1 MSGYR
6 LGIDLGSTR
15 TTLAVH
21 RPGRPTE
28 AAGGPVPTVVH
39 AGADGTVEIGEP
51 ARARALTQPE
61 RVVTGFVRRVG
72 DPTPVLLGREPV
84 AAGALVARFL
94 ARMVEPV
101 VGHGEPPAGIVVA
114 RPTDWGPH
122 RVAALDSAL
131 AGAFGRPV
139 VTVAQAVAA
148 AHGHG
153 RYEPGALV
161 AVHDLGGSTCTTA
174 VVRVLPGGA
183 ELVAP
188 PEAAERFG
196 GDDVDEAVFA
206 HVRLALAD
214 EWAGLDGGDP
224 AVRAAVARL
233 RRECTAA
240 KERLSADT
248 ETTVR
253 VAVPGLPEREVRMA
267 RAELEE
273 AIRGP
278 VVQTVDALSRA
289 LESAGV
295 AAGDLAD
302 VLLVGGSAR
311 IPLVT
316 EVVSAG
322 LARAVTVAADGVVA
336 AGAATWAPS
345 NGRPVAARP
354 GAAVGG
360 GAGWAAPPD
369 GAAGTSG
376 VSVGP
381 GGAGIA
387 GAPGGPGDRRGGGT
401 QPLDRVPATA
411 ADAGGP
417 TGQHPGA
424 GDRLLADVVA
434 RPPKQALAFP
444 TEAARPSRAP
454 LFVGIALLV
463 LTVLGGLVVI
473 GASRYAAQ
481 NSAVATTPTATPA
494 GNPGALPPSSPPAP
508 RPSPRRSAA
517 PAPPPATAP
526 PAPPPATTTP
536 PASPP
541 PPADGGNNNGGGN
554 NGGGNNGGNNNGG
567 GNNGGGADNGGNN
580 NGGGNNGGG
589 NNNGGGADNGG
600 GNNGNA
606 GDQDAGADQ
615 PAPDAA

>member
-1 MSGYR
+1 MAGYR

-21 RPGRPTE
+21 RPGRPAE
-28 AAGGPVPTVVH
+28 PAGGPVPTIVH
-39 AGADGTVEIGEP
+39 AAADGTVEIGEA

-84 AAGALVARFL
+84 AAGTLVARFL
-94 ARMVEPV
+94 TRVVEPV
-101 VGHGEPPAGIVVA
+101 AGHGEPPAGIVVA

-153 RYEPGALV
+153 RYEPGSLV
-161 AVHDLGGSTCTTA
+161 AVHDLGGSTCSSA
-174 VVRVLPGGA
+174 VVRILPGGA

-188 PEAAERFG
+188 PEGAERFG

-206 HVRLALAD
+206 HVRLALAE

-253 VAVPGLPEREVRMA
+253 VQVPGLPEREVRMA

-289 LESAGV
+289 LESAGI

-316 EVVSAG
+316 ELVSAG
-322 LARAVTVAADGVVA
+322 LSRAVTVAAGGAVA
-336 AGAATWAPS
+336 VGAATWAPS
-345 NGRPVAARP
+345 AARPAPARP
-354 GAAVGG
+354 GAA
-360 GAGWAAPPD
+360 A
-369 GAAGTSG
+369 AAGTG
-376 VSVGP
+376 WAPNGGP
-381 GGAGIA
+381 GGPGGPRAPGA
-387 GAPGGPGDRRGGGT
+387 PGAPGGPAGPGEHRGAGGT
-401 QPLDRVPATA
+401 QPLDRVPAAA
-411 ADAGGP
+411 ADVGE
-417 TGQHPGA
+417 PGRPPGLRPGS
-424 GDRLLADVVA
+424 GDRPLADALA
-434 RPPKQALAFP
+434 RPPKQARAFP

-454 LFVGIALLV
+454 LLVGLALLV
-463 LTVLGGLVVI
+463 LTVLGGLVII

-481 NSAVATTPTATPA
+481 NSAVATTPTVAPA
-494 GNPGALPPSSPPAP
+494 GNQGAVTSSPAAP
-508 RPSPRRSAA
+508 PPTPSPRRSAA
-517 PAPPPATAP
+517 PAA
-526 PAPPPATTTP
+526 PPATT
-536 PASPP
+536 PP
-541 PPADGGNNNGGGN
+541 PPPPPTTPPPTSTPPPAGNGGNGGNNN
-554 NGGGNNGGNNNGG
+554 GGNNGGNNNGG
-567 GNNGGGADNGGNN
+567 NN
-580 NGGGNNGGG
+580 NDGNDGGGNNGG
-589 NNNGGGADNGG
+589 NNGGNGGNDGG
-600 GNNGNA
+600 GNNGGNNG

-615 PAPDAA
+615 PAPD